1 MCTLLVDLVA
11 SQQNNSSVTH
21 METKS
26 SRERSCVAVA
36 LNLAMVPVTI
46 LAHSLLRR
54 LVSHIGWDLLS
65 SGLTSGSVGRSFQ
78 QGTAN
83 LFRIATL
90 QRRVAQFRSRERHVP
105 H

>member
-1 MCTLLVDLVA
+1 M
-11 SQQNNSSVTH
+11 
-21 METKS
+21 
-26 SRERSCVAVA
+26 AVA
-36 LNLAMVPVTI
+36 RNLAMLPAII

-65 SGLTSGSVGRSFQ
+65 SGLTSGLVGRPFQ

-105 H
+105 N